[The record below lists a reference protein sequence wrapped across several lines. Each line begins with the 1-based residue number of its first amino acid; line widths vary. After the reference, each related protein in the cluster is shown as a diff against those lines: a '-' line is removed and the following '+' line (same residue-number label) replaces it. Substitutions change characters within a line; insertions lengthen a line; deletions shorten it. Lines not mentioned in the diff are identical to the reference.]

1 MFGVNVFMC
10 LNSSESDHARMLS
23 LMTFRPEI
31 EALLDDFKQRLEVLY
46 GERLIEVV
54 LFGSVARG
62 EDTPESDVDVL
73 VVLRGPVDHYAESE
87 PLSAVMVDLMARY
100 GEFVVPVVMSEST
113 FRTGDWPLLTNVRT
127 EGISL

>member
-10 LNSSESDHARMLS
+10 LNTSESDPARMLS
-23 LMTFRPEI
+23 LMTVRPEI

>member
-1 MFGVNVFMC
+1 
-10 LNSSESDHARMLS
+10 MLS

-73 VVLRGPVDHYAESE
+73 VVLRDPVDHYAESE

>member
-1 MFGVNVFMC
+1 
-10 LNSSESDHARMLS
+10 MLS

-73 VVLRGPVDHYAESE
+73 VVLRGPVDHYAESGH
-87 PLSAVMVDLMARY
+87 LADIVVDLMAQY
-100 GEFVVPVVMSEST
+100 SQVVVPVVMAEST
-113 FRTGDWPLLTNVRT
+113 FRTGDWPLLTNVRE
-127 EGISL
+127 EGIAL

>member
-1 MFGVNVFMC
+1 
-10 LNSSESDHARMLS
+10 MLS

-87 PLSAVMVDLMARY
+87 PLSAVMVDFMARY

-127 EGISL
+127 EGISLYRFRKDRPPS

>member
-1 MFGVNVFMC
+1 
-10 LNSSESDHARMLS
+10 MLS

-31 EALLDDFKQRLEVLY
+31 EALLDDFKQRLEALY

-73 VVLRGPVDHYAESE
+73 VVLRGPVNHYAESE
-87 PLSAVMVDLMARY
+87 LLSKIMVDLMAEY
-100 GEFVVPVVMSEST
+100 GEFVTPVVLSAKEFQT
-113 FRTGDWPLLTNVRT
+113 QEWPLLRNVRE

>member
-1 MFGVNVFMC
+1 
-10 LNSSESDHARMLS
+10 MLS

-31 EALLDDFKQRLEVLY
+31 EALLDDFNQRLEALY

-87 PLSAVMVDLMARY
+87 PLSKIMVDLMARY

-113 FRTGDWPLLTNVRT
+113 FRAGDWPLLTNVRA
-127 EGISL
+127 EGVSL